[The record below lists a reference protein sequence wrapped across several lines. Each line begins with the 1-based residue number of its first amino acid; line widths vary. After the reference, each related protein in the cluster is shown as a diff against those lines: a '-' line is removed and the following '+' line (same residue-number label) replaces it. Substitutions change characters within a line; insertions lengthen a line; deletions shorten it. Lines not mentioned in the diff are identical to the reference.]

1 MLVLLSFCCCS
12 LAKLCLTLCDPMDC
26 KMPSCPVHHQL
37 VEFVQTHV
45 HSVGDAIQPSH
56 PLSFPFPP
64 ALSLSW
70 KQGLFQGVRIITS
83 DGQSIGVSTLAS
95 VFSVIIQD

>member
-12 LAKLCLTLCDPMDC
+12 LAKLCLTLVTPWTAERQAAL
-26 KMPSCPVHHQL
+26 VHHQL
-37 VEFVQTHV
+37 VEFAQTDV

-64 ALSLSW
+64 ALNLSW
-70 KQGLFQGVRIITS
+70 QQGLFQGVRLITS

>member
-1 MLVLLSFCCCS
+1 MYYLVFVAVHLLSYVLLFVTPWTAERQAA
-12 LAKLCLTLCDPMDC
+12 L
-26 KMPSCPVHHQL
+26 VHHQL
-37 VEFVQTHV
+37 VEFAQTDV

-64 ALSLSW
+64 ALNLSW
-70 KQGLFQGVRIITS
+70 QQGLFQGVRLITS